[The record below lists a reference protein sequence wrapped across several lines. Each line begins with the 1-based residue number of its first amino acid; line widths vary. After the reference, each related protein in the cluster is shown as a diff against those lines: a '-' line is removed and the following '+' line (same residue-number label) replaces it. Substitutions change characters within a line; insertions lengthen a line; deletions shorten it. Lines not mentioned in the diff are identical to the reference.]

1 MTEFVAAAVVLVAD
15 VVVAGATDAAAVGSG
30 VDVDVDVGVEDR
42 DRDITNPDRSNI
54 RAELSQELLSCD
66 ASQASCPVTRDDPF
80 WA

>member
-1 MTEFVAAAVVLVAD
+1 LTEFVAAAVVVVVAD
-15 VVVAGATDAAAVGSG
+15 VVVAGATDAAAVGLG
-30 VDVDVDVGVEDR
+30 VDVGVEDP
-42 DRDITNPDRSNI
+42 DRDITNPDCSNI